1 MSDKEKRDLKAI
13 LEDLPAKPGIY
24 FFKNSNN
31 DVIYIGKAR
40 SLKDRVKSYFGT
52 TSDPKVHNILTETND
67 IDYIFTDSEK
77 EARFLENNFIQQ
89 YQPKFNIRLKDDK
102 AFPYLKVTLQDR
114 FPGIFLTRRVEP
126 DKARYFGPFSPVH
139 QARKTIHLINKS
151 FGIRGCRETIPGKR
165 MRPCLEYDLK
175 LCAAPCVQYISE
187 SEYRSR
193 VNDVLLFLEGKTDKL
208 LRSLKHTMKKESADE
223 EFERA
228 AQLRDLILAIK
239 QLKAKPTL
247 ISTKQEN
254 KDIFGYSAVQNQV
267 HLTVFRMRRG
277 KVIETEVMS
286 RKRKKNVT
294 DSSFL
299 SSELLKYYKKSPDF
313 PDKIILPFR
322 ISREKKISAL
332 ISQSRGKKVEIITP
346 VRGENKKLLE
356 LAQRNTEDL
365 ARKEPEFSSLSELK
379 KLLGLKSMP
388 QRIEGFDI
396 SNTGGDESVGS
407 MVVFEEGKPNKS
419 EYRKYKIRTVDGPD
433 DVASLDE
440 VIRRRYGSLLTDGLE
455 FMPDLVFVDGGKGQ
469 LNAALKALH
478 RLGVEDIAV
487 ASIAKKE
494 EIIFIPNQKNG
505 LRLKRTSPAL
515 KLLQNIRDEA
525 HRFAITYHRRRRIKK
540 SFASHLDA
548 ITGIGPKRKKA
559 LLMNYKNLEEIKRAP
574 LDELTKLVGEKT
586 AQNLLSSLKNKTKR
600 GSSQKRVS
608 DSNS

>member
-1 MSDKEKRDLKAI
+1 MPEKKKRNLKTI
-13 LEDLPAKPGIY
+13 LEDLPTKPGIY
-24 FFKNSNN
+24 FFKNSEN

-40 SLKDRVKSYFGT
+40 SLKDRVKSYFGA
-52 TSDPKVHNILTETND
+52 TSDSKVHNILAETID

-77 EARFLENNFIQQ
+77 EATFLENNFIQQ

-102 AFPYLKVTLQDR
+102 AFPYLKVTSQDR
-114 FPGIFLTRRVEP
+114 SPGIFLTRRVEP
-126 DKARYFGPFSPVH
+126 DGARYFGPFNPVH

-165 MRPCLEYDLK
+165 KRACLEYDLK

-187 SEYRSR
+187 SEYRAR
-193 VNDVLLFLEGKTDKL
+193 VEDTLLFLEGKTDKL
-208 LRSLKHTMKKESADE
+208 LRSLKQKMKEDAADE

-228 AQLRDLILAIK
+228 AQLRDLIQAIE

-247 ISTKQEN
+247 ISTRQEN
-254 KDIFGYSAVQNQV
+254 KDIFGYSTAQNQV
-267 HLTVFRMRRG
+267 HLTVFRMRLG

-286 RKRKKNVT
+286 CKKKKNVS
-294 DSSFL
+294 DSSIL

-322 ISREKKISAL
+322 ISREKNISAL
-332 ISQSRGKKVEIITP
+332 ISQAKGKKVEMIIP

-356 LAQRNTEDL
+356 LAQKNTEDL
-365 ARKEPEFSSLSELK
+365 ARKETDAPSLSELK
-379 KLLGLKSMP
+379 NLLGLKSMP

-433 DVASLDE
+433 DVASLQE
-440 VIRRRYGSLLTDGLE
+440 VIRRRYASLLTEGHE
-455 FMPDLVFVDGGKGQ
+455 FLPDLVFVDGGKGQ

-478 RLGVEDIAV
+478 ELGVEDVAV
-487 ASIAKKE
+487 ASLAKKE
-494 EIIFIPNQKNG
+494 EQIFIPNQKDG

-525 HRFAITYHRRRRIKK
+525 HRFAITYHRRRRTKK
-540 SFASHLDA
+540 SFASPLDA
-548 ITGIGPKRKKA
+548 IPGIGPKRKKI
-559 LLMNYKNLEEIKRAP
+559 LLTKYKSVGEIKKAPLEE
-574 LDELTKLVGEKT
+574 LEELVGAKA
-586 AQNLLSSLKNKTKR
+586 AQDLLFALK
-600 GSSQKRVS
+600 S
-608 DSNS
+608 

>member
-1 MSDKEKRDLKAI
+1 MPEKKKRNLKTI
-13 LEDLPAKPGIY
+13 LEDLPTKPGIY
-24 FFKNSNN
+24 FFKNSEN

-40 SLKDRVKSYFGT
+40 SLKDRVKSYFGA
-52 TSDPKVHNILTETND
+52 TSDSKVHNILAETID

-77 EARFLENNFIQQ
+77 EATFLENNFIQQ

-102 AFPYLKVTLQDR
+102 AFPYLKVTSQDR

-126 DKARYFGPFSPVH
+126 DGARYFGPFNPVH

-165 MRPCLEYDLK
+165 KRACLEYDLK

-187 SEYRSR
+187 SEYRAR
-193 VNDVLLFLEGKTDKL
+193 VEDTLLFLEGKTDKL
-208 LRSLKHTMKKESADE
+208 LRSLKQKMKEDAADE

-228 AQLRDLILAIK
+228 AQLRDLIQAIE

-247 ISTKQEN
+247 ISTRQEN
-254 KDIFGYSAVQNQV
+254 KDIFGYSTAQNQV
-267 HLTVFRMRRG
+267 HLTVFRMRLG

-286 RKRKKNVT
+286 CKKKKNVS
-294 DSSFL
+294 DSSIL

-322 ISREKKISAL
+322 ISREKNISAL
-332 ISQSRGKKVEIITP
+332 ISQAKGKKVEMIIP

-356 LAQRNTEDL
+356 LAQKNTEDL
-365 ARKEPEFSSLSELK
+365 ARKETDAPSLSELK
-379 KLLGLKSMP
+379 NLLGLKSMP

-433 DVASLDE
+433 DVASLQE
-440 VIRRRYGSLLTDGLE
+440 VIRRRYASLLTEGHE

-478 RLGVEDIAV
+478 ELGVEDVAV
-487 ASIAKKE
+487 ASLAKKE
-494 EIIFIPNQKNG
+494 EQIFIPNQKDG

-525 HRFAITYHRRRRIKK
+525 HRFAITYHRRRRTKK
-540 SFASHLDA
+540 SFASPLDA
-548 ITGIGPKRKKA
+548 IPGIGPKRKKI
-559 LLMNYKNLEEIKRAP
+559 LLTKYKSVGEIKKAPLEE
-574 LDELTKLVGEKT
+574 LEELVGAKA
-586 AQNLLSSLKNKTKR
+586 AQDLLFALK
-600 GSSQKRVS
+600 S
-608 DSNS
+608 

>member
-1 MSDKEKRDLKAI
+1 MTEKKKRDLKTI
-13 LEDLPAKPGIY
+13 LEDLPTKPGIY
-24 FFKNSNN
+24 FFKNSEN

-52 TSDPKVHNILTETND
+52 TSDPKVHNILAETID

-77 EARFLENNFIQQ
+77 EATFLENNFIQQ

-126 DKARYFGPFSPVH
+126 DGARYFGPFSPVH

-165 MRPCLEYDLK
+165 KRPCLEYDLK

-187 SEYRSR
+187 SEYRAR
-193 VNDVLLFLEGKTDKL
+193 VEDTLLFLEGKTDKL
-208 LRSLKHTMKKESADE
+208 LRSLKQKMKEEAADE

-228 AQLRDLILAIK
+228 AQLRDLILAIE

-247 ISTKQEN
+247 ISTRQEN
-254 KDIFGYSAVQNQV
+254 KDIFGYSSVQNEV
-267 HLTVFRMRRG
+267 HLTVFRMRQG

-286 RKRKKNVT
+286 RKKKKNVS
-294 DSSFL
+294 DSSIL
-299 SSELLKYYKKSPDF
+299 SSELLKYYKKSPDI

-322 ISREKKISAL
+322 ISREKNISSS
-332 ISQSRGKKVEIITP
+332 ISQAKGKKIDMVIPI
-346 VRGENKKLLE
+346 RGENKKLLE
-356 LAQRNTEDL
+356 LAQKNTEDL
-365 ARKEPEFSSLSELK
+365 AQKEPDATSLSELK
-379 KLLGLKSMP
+379 NLLRLKSMP
-388 QRIEGFDI
+388 QHIEGFDI

-407 MVVFEEGKPNKS
+407 MVVFDEGKPNKS

-433 DVASLDE
+433 DVASLQE
-440 VIRRRYGSLLTDGLE
+440 VIRRRYASLLTEGQE

-478 RLGVEDIAV
+478 ELGVEDVAV
-487 ASIAKKE
+487 ASLAKKE
-494 EIIFIPNQKNG
+494 ERIFIPNQKDG

-515 KLLQNIRDEA
+515 QLLQNIRDEA
-525 HRFAITYHRRRRIKK
+525 HRFAITYHRRRRTKK
-540 SFASHLDA
+540 SFASPLDA
-548 ITGIGPKRKKA
+548 ISGIGPKRKKA
-559 LLMNYKNLEEIKRAP
+559 LLTKYKSVREIKKAP
-574 LDELTKLVGEKT
+574 LKELEKILGAKT
-586 AQNLLSSLKNKTKR
+586 AQNLLSSLK
-600 GSSQKRVS
+600 S
-608 DSNS
+608 

>member
-1 MSDKEKRDLKAI
+1 MTEKKKRDLKTI
-13 LEDLPAKPGIY
+13 LEDLPTKPGIY
-24 FFKNSNN
+24 FFKNSEN

-52 TSDPKVHNILTETND
+52 TSDPKVHNILAETID

-77 EARFLENNFIQQ
+77 EATFLENNFIQQ

-126 DKARYFGPFSPVH
+126 DGARYFGPFSPVH

-165 MRPCLEYDLK
+165 KRPCLEYDLK

-187 SEYRSR
+187 SEYRAR
-193 VNDVLLFLEGKTDKL
+193 VEDTLLFLEGKTDKL
-208 LRSLKHTMKKESADE
+208 LRSLKQKMKEEAADE

-228 AQLRDLILAIK
+228 AQLRDLILAIE

-247 ISTKQEN
+247 ISTRQEN
-254 KDIFGYSAVQNQV
+254 KDIFGYSSVQNEV
-267 HLTVFRMRRG
+267 HLTVFRMRQG

-286 RKRKKNVT
+286 RKKKKNVS
-294 DSSFL
+294 DSSIL
-299 SSELLKYYKKSPDF
+299 SSELLKYYKKSPDI

-322 ISREKKISAL
+322 ISREKNISSS
-332 ISQSRGKKVEIITP
+332 ISQAKGKKIDMVIPI
-346 VRGENKKLLE
+346 RGENKKLLE
-356 LAQRNTEDL
+356 LAQKNTEDL
-365 ARKEPEFSSLSELK
+365 AQKEPDATSLSELK
-379 KLLGLKSMP
+379 NLLRLKSMP
-388 QRIEGFDI
+388 QHIEGFDI

-407 MVVFEEGKPNKS
+407 MVVFDEGKPNKS

-433 DVASLDE
+433 DVASLQE
-440 VIRRRYGSLLTDGLE
+440 VIRRRYASLLTEGQE

-478 RLGVEDIAV
+478 ELGVEDVAV
-487 ASIAKKE
+487 ASLAKKE
-494 EIIFIPNQKNG
+494 EQIFIPNQKDG

-515 KLLQNIRDEA
+515 QLLQNIRDEA
-525 HRFAITYHRRRRIKK
+525 HRFAITYHRRRRTKK
-540 SFASHLDA
+540 SFASPLDA
-548 ITGIGPKRKKA
+548 ISGIGPKRKKA
-559 LLMNYKNLEEIKRAP
+559 LLTKYKSVREIKKAP
-574 LDELTKLVGEKT
+574 LKELEKILGAKT
-586 AQNLLSSLKNKTKR
+586 AQNLLSSLK
-600 GSSQKRVS
+600 S
-608 DSNS
+608 

>member
-1 MSDKEKRDLKAI
+1 MTEKKKRDLKTI
-13 LEDLPAKPGIY
+13 LEDLPTKPGIY
-24 FFKNSNN
+24 FFKNSEN

-52 TSDPKVHNILTETND
+52 TSDPKVHNILAETID

-77 EARFLENNFIQQ
+77 EATFLENNFIQQ

-126 DKARYFGPFSPVH
+126 DGARYFGPFSPVH

-165 MRPCLEYDLK
+165 KRPCLEYDLK

-187 SEYRSR
+187 SEYRAR
-193 VNDVLLFLEGKTDKL
+193 VEDTLLFLEGKTDKL
-208 LRSLKHTMKKESADE
+208 LRSLKQKMKEEAADE

-228 AQLRDLILAIK
+228 AQLRDLIQAIE

-247 ISTKQEN
+247 ISTRQEN
-254 KDIFGYSAVQNQV
+254 KDIFGYSSVQNEV
-267 HLTVFRMRRG
+267 HLTVFRMRQG

-286 RKRKKNVT
+286 RKKKKNVS
-294 DSSFL
+294 DSSIL
-299 SSELLKYYKKSPDF
+299 SSELLKYYKKSPDI

-322 ISREKKISAL
+322 ISREKNISSS
-332 ISQSRGKKVEIITP
+332 ISQAKGKKIDMVIPI
-346 VRGENKKLLE
+346 RGENKKLLE
-356 LAQRNTEDL
+356 LAQKNTEDL
-365 ARKEPEFSSLSELK
+365 AQKKPDATSLSELK
-379 KLLGLKSMP
+379 NLLRLKSMP
-388 QRIEGFDI
+388 QHIEGFDI

-407 MVVFEEGKPNKS
+407 MVVFDEGKPNKS

-433 DVASLDE
+433 DVASLQE
-440 VIRRRYGSLLTDGLE
+440 VIRRRYASLLTEGQE

-478 RLGVEDIAV
+478 ELGVEDVAV
-487 ASIAKKE
+487 ASLAKKE
-494 EIIFIPNQKNG
+494 ERIFIPNQKDG

-515 KLLQNIRDEA
+515 QLLQNIRDEA
-525 HRFAITYHRRRRIKK
+525 HRFAITYHRRRRTKK
-540 SFASHLDA
+540 SFASPLDA
-548 ITGIGPKRKKA
+548 ISGIGPKRKKA
-559 LLMNYKNLEEIKRAP
+559 LLTKYKSVREIKKAP
-574 LDELTKLVGEKT
+574 LKELEKILGAKT
-586 AQNLLSSLKNKTKR
+586 AQNLLSSLK
-600 GSSQKRVS
+600 S
-608 DSNS
+608 

>member
-1 MSDKEKRDLKAI
+1 MTEKKKRDLKTI
-13 LEDLPAKPGIY
+13 LEDLPTKPGIY
-24 FFKNSNN
+24 FFKNSEN

-52 TSDPKVHNILTETND
+52 TSDPKVHNILAETID

-77 EARFLENNFIQQ
+77 EATFLENNFIQQ

-126 DKARYFGPFSPVH
+126 DGARYFGPFSPVH

-165 MRPCLEYDLK
+165 KRPCLEYDLK

-187 SEYRSR
+187 SEYRAR
-193 VNDVLLFLEGKTDKL
+193 VEDTLLFLEGKTDKL
-208 LRSLKHTMKKESADE
+208 LRSLKQKMKEEAADE

-228 AQLRDLILAIK
+228 AQLRDLIQAIE

-247 ISTKQEN
+247 ISTRQEN
-254 KDIFGYSAVQNQV
+254 KDIFGYSSVQNEV
-267 HLTVFRMRRG
+267 HLTVFRMRQG

-286 RKRKKNVT
+286 RKKKKNVS
-294 DSSFL
+294 DSSIL
-299 SSELLKYYKKSPDF
+299 SSELLKYYKKSPDI

-322 ISREKKISAL
+322 ISREKNISSS
-332 ISQSRGKKVEIITP
+332 ISQAKGKKIDMVIPI
-346 VRGENKKLLE
+346 RGENKKLLE
-356 LAQRNTEDL
+356 LAQKNTEDL
-365 ARKEPEFSSLSELK
+365 AQKEPDATSLSELK
-379 KLLGLKSMP
+379 NLLRLKSMP
-388 QRIEGFDI
+388 QHIEGFDI

-407 MVVFEEGKPNKS
+407 MVVFDEGKPNKS

-433 DVASLDE
+433 DVASLQE
-440 VIRRRYGSLLTDGLE
+440 VIRRRYASLLTEGRE

-478 RLGVEDIAV
+478 ELGVEDVAV
-487 ASIAKKE
+487 ASLAKKE
-494 EIIFIPNQKNG
+494 EQIFIPNQKDG

-515 KLLQNIRDEA
+515 QLLQNIRDEA
-525 HRFAITYHRRRRIKK
+525 HRFAITYHRRRRTKK
-540 SFASHLDA
+540 SFASPLDA
-548 ITGIGPKRKKA
+548 ISGIGPKRKKA
-559 LLMNYKNLEEIKRAP
+559 LLTKYKSVREIKKAP
-574 LDELTKLVGEKT
+574 LKELEKILGAKT
-586 AQNLLSSLKNKTKR
+586 AQNLLSSLK
-600 GSSQKRVS
+600 S
-608 DSNS
+608 

>member
-1 MSDKEKRDLKAI
+1 MPEKKKRNLKTI
-13 LEDLPAKPGIY
+13 LEDLPTKPGIY
-24 FFKNSNN
+24 FFKNSEN

-40 SLKDRVKSYFGT
+40 SLKDRVKSYFGA
-52 TSDPKVHNILTETND
+52 TSDSKVHNILAETID

-77 EARFLENNFIQQ
+77 EATFLENNFIQQ

-102 AFPYLKVTLQDR
+102 AFPYLKVTSQDR
-114 FPGIFLTRRVEP
+114 SPGIFLTRRVEP
-126 DKARYFGPFSPVH
+126 DGARYFGPFNPVH

-165 MRPCLEYDLK
+165 KRACLEYDLK

-187 SEYRSR
+187 SEYRAR
-193 VNDVLLFLEGKTDKL
+193 VEDTLLFLEGKTDKL
-208 LRSLKHTMKKESADE
+208 LRSLKQKMKEDAADE

-228 AQLRDLILAIK
+228 AQLRDLIQAIE

-247 ISTKQEN
+247 ISTRQEN
-254 KDIFGYSAVQNQV
+254 KDIFGYSTAQNQV
-267 HLTVFRMRRG
+267 HLTVFRMRLG

-286 RKRKKNVT
+286 CKKKKNVS
-294 DSSFL
+294 DSSIL

-322 ISREKKISAL
+322 ISREKNISAL
-332 ISQSRGKKVEIITP
+332 ISQAKGKKVEMIIP

-356 LAQRNTEDL
+356 LAQKNTEDL
-365 ARKEPEFSSLSELK
+365 ARKETDAPSLSELK
-379 KLLGLKSMP
+379 NLLGLKSMP

-433 DVASLDE
+433 DVASLQE
-440 VIRRRYGSLLTDGLE
+440 VIRRRYASLLTEGHE

-478 RLGVEDIAV
+478 ELGVEDVAV
-487 ASIAKKE
+487 ASLAKKE
-494 EIIFIPNQKNG
+494 EQIFIPNQKDG

-525 HRFAITYHRRRRIKK
+525 HRFAITYHRRRRTKK
-540 SFASHLDA
+540 SFASPLDA
-548 ITGIGPKRKKA
+548 IPGIGPKRKKI
-559 LLMNYKNLEEIKRAP
+559 LLTKYKSVGEIKKAPLEE
-574 LDELTKLVGEKT
+574 LEELVGAKA
-586 AQNLLSSLKNKTKR
+586 AQDLLFALK
-600 GSSQKRVS
+600 S
-608 DSNS
+608 

>member
-1 MSDKEKRDLKAI
+1 MPKKKRQDLKAI
-13 LEDLPAKPGIY
+13 LEDLPVKPGIY
-24 FFKNSNN
+24 FFKNSEN

-52 TSDPKVHNILTETND
+52 TSDPKVHNILAETID

-77 EARFLENNFIQQ
+77 EATFLENNFIQQ

-102 AFPYLKVTLQDR
+102 AFPYLKVTLQDH

-126 DKARYFGPFSPVH
+126 DGARYFGPFSPVH

-165 MRPCLEYDLK
+165 KRPCLEYDLR
-175 LCAAPCVQYISE
+175 LCSAPCVQYISE

-193 VNDVLLFLEGKTDKL
+193 VKDALLFLEGKADKL
-208 LRSLKHTMKKESADE
+208 LRSLKQKMKEEAANE

-228 AQLRDLILAIK
+228 ARLRDLIQAIE

-247 ISTKQEN
+247 ISTRQEN
-254 KDIFGYSAVQNQV
+254 KDIFGYSTAQNQV
-267 HLTVFRMRRG
+267 HLTVFRMRQG

-286 RKRKKNVT
+286 RKKKKNVS
-294 DSSFL
+294 DRSIF
-299 SSELLKYYKKSPDF
+299 SSELLKYYKRSPDF

-322 ISREKKISAL
+322 ISREKNISAL
-332 ISQSRGKKVEIITP
+332 ISQAKGKKVEMIIP

-356 LAQRNTEDL
+356 LAQKNTEDL
-365 ARKEPEFSSLSELK
+365 SRKESEVQSLTELK
-379 KLLGLKSMP
+379 NLLGLKSMP

-419 EYRKYKIRTVDGPD
+419 EYRKYKIKTVDGPD
-433 DVASLDE
+433 DVASLQE
-440 VIRRRYGSLLTDGLE
+440 IIRRRYASLLTEGQE

-478 RLGVEDIAV
+478 ELGVKDVAV
-487 ASIAKKE
+487 ASLAKKE
-494 EIIFIPNQKNG
+494 EQIFIPNQKDG
-505 LRLKRTSPAL
+505 LRLKRTSTAL
-515 KLLQNIRDEA
+515 QLLQNIRDEA
-525 HRFAITYHRRRRIKK
+525 HRFAITYHRRRRTKK
-540 SFASHLDA
+540 SFASPLDV
-548 ITGIGPKRKKA
+548 IPGIGPKRKKI
-559 LLMNYKNLEEIKRAP
+559 LLTKYKSLEEIKKAP
-574 LDELTKLVGEKT
+574 LEELVEIVGAKA
-586 AQNLLSSLKNKTKR
+586 AQNLIASLKSSKKTK
-600 GSSQKRVS
+600 
-608 DSNS
+608 

>member
-1 MSDKEKRDLKAI
+1 MTEKKKRDLKTI
-13 LEDLPAKPGIY
+13 LEDLPTKPGIY
-24 FFKNSNN
+24 FFKNSEN

-52 TSDPKVHNILTETND
+52 TSDPKVHNILAETID

-77 EARFLENNFIQQ
+77 EATFLENNFIQQ

-126 DKARYFGPFSPVH
+126 DGARYFGPFSPVH

-151 FGIRGCRETIPGKR
+151 FGIKGCRETIPGKR
-165 MRPCLEYDLK
+165 KRPCLEYDLK

-187 SEYRSR
+187 SEYRAR
-193 VNDVLLFLEGKTDKL
+193 VEDTLLFLEGKTDKL
-208 LRSLKHTMKKESADE
+208 LRSLKQKMKEEAADE

-228 AQLRDLILAIK
+228 AQLRDLILAIE

-254 KDIFGYSAVQNQV
+254 KDIFGYSSVQNEV
-267 HLTVFRMRRG
+267 HLTVFRMRQG

-286 RKRKKNVT
+286 RKKKKNVS
-294 DSSFL
+294 DSSIL
-299 SSELLKYYKKSPDF
+299 SLELLKYYKKSPDI

-322 ISREKKISAL
+322 ISREKNISSS
-332 ISQSRGKKVEIITP
+332 ISQAKGKKIDMVIPI
-346 VRGENKKLLE
+346 RGENKKLLE
-356 LAQRNTEDL
+356 LAQKNTEDL
-365 ARKEPEFSSLSELK
+365 AQKEPDATSLSELK
-379 KLLGLKSMP
+379 NLLRLKSMP
-388 QRIEGFDI
+388 QHIEGFDI

-407 MVVFEEGKPNKS
+407 MVVFDEGKPNKS

-433 DVASLDE
+433 DVASLQE
-440 VIRRRYGSLLTDGLE
+440 VIRRRYASLLTEGQE

-478 RLGVEDIAV
+478 ELGVEDVAV
-487 ASIAKKE
+487 ASLAKKE
-494 EIIFIPNQKNG
+494 EQIFIPNQKDG

-515 KLLQNIRDEA
+515 QLLQNIRDEA
-525 HRFAITYHRRRRIKK
+525 HRFAITYHRRRRTKK
-540 SFASHLDA
+540 SFASPLDA
-548 ITGIGPKRKKA
+548 ISGIGPKRKKA
-559 LLMNYKNLEEIKRAP
+559 LLTKYKSVREIKKAP
-574 LDELTKLVGEKT
+574 LKELEKILGAKT
-586 AQNLLSSLKNKTKR
+586 AQNLLSSLK
-600 GSSQKRVS
+600 S
-608 DSNS
+608 

>member
-1 MSDKEKRDLKAI
+1 MPEKKKRDLKTI
-13 LEDLPAKPGIY
+13 LEDLPTKPGIY
-24 FFKNSNN
+24 FFKNSEN

-52 TSDPKVHNILTETND
+52 TSDPKVHNILAETID
-67 IDYIFTDSEK
+67 VDYIFTDSEK
-77 EARFLENNFIQQ
+77 EATFLENNFIQQ

-126 DKARYFGPFSPVH
+126 DGARYFGPFNPVH

-165 MRPCLEYDLK
+165 KRPCLEYDLK
-175 LCAAPCVQYISE
+175 LCTAPCVQYISE
-187 SEYRSR
+187 SEYRAR
-193 VNDVLLFLEGKTDKL
+193 VEDTLLFLEGKTDKL
-208 LRSLKHTMKKESADE
+208 LRSLKQKMKEEAADE

-228 AQLRDLILAIK
+228 TQLRDLIQAIE

-254 KDIFGYSAVQNQV
+254 KDIFGYSATENEV
-267 HLTVFRMRRG
+267 HLTVFSMRQG

-286 RKRKKNVT
+286 CKKKKNVL
-294 DSSFL
+294 DSSIL

-322 ISREKKISAL
+322 ISRKKNISLSISQAKGKKIDM
-332 ISQSRGKKVEIITP
+332 IIP
-346 VRGENKKLLE
+346 IRGENKKLLE
-356 LAQRNTEDL
+356 LAQKNTEDL
-365 ARKEPEFSSLSELK
+365 ARKETDTPSLSELK
-379 KLLGLKSMP
+379 NLLGLKSMP
-388 QRIEGFDI
+388 LRIEGFDI

-433 DVASLDE
+433 DVASLNE
-440 VIRRRYGSLLTDGLE
+440 VIRRRYASILTEGQE

-478 RLGVEDIAV
+478 ELGVEDVAV
-487 ASIAKKE
+487 ASLAKKE
-494 EIIFIPNQKNG
+494 EQIFIPNQKEG

-515 KLLQNIRDEA
+515 QLLQNIRDEA
-525 HRFAITYHRRRRIKK
+525 HRFAITYHRRRRTKK
-540 SFASHLDA
+540 SFASPLDV
-548 ITGIGPKRKKA
+548 IPGIGPKRKKV
-559 LLMNYKNLEEIKRAP
+559 LLTKYKSVGEIKKAPLEE
-574 LDELTKLVGEKT
+574 LEELVGAKT
-586 AQNLLSSLKNKTKR
+586 AQDLLSSLK
-600 GSSQKRVS
+600 S
-608 DSNS
+608 

>member
-1 MSDKEKRDLKAI
+1 MTEKKKRDLKAI
-13 LEDLPAKPGIY
+13 LEDLPTKPGIY
-24 FFKNSNN
+24 FFKNSEN

-40 SLKDRVKSYFGT
+40 SLKDRVKSYFGA
-52 TSDPKVHNILTETND
+52 TSDPKVHNILAETID

-77 EARFLENNFIQQ
+77 EATFLENNFIQQ

-126 DKARYFGPFSPVH
+126 DGARYFGPFSPVH

-165 MRPCLEYDLK
+165 KRACLEYDLK

-187 SEYRSR
+187 SEYRAR
-193 VNDVLLFLEGKTDKL
+193 VEDTLLFLEGKTDKL
-208 LRSLKHTMKKESADE
+208 LRSLKQKMKEEAADE

-228 AQLRDLILAIK
+228 TQLRDLIQAIE

-254 KDIFGYSAVQNQV
+254 KDIFGYSATENEV
-267 HLTVFRMRRG
+267 HLTVFRMRQG

-286 RKRKKNVT
+286 CKKKKNVL
-294 DSSFL
+294 DSSIL

-322 ISREKKISAL
+322 ISRKKNISLSISQAKGKKIDM
-332 ISQSRGKKVEIITP
+332 IIP
-346 VRGENKKLLE
+346 IRGENKKLLE
-356 LAQRNTEDL
+356 LAQKNTEDL
-365 ARKEPEFSSLSELK
+365 ARKETDTPSLSELK
-379 KLLGLKSMP
+379 NLLGLKSMP
-388 QRIEGFDI
+388 LRIEGFDI

-433 DVASLDE
+433 DVASLNE
-440 VIRRRYGSLLTDGLE
+440 VIRRRYASILTEGQE

-478 RLGVEDIAV
+478 ELGVEDVAV
-487 ASIAKKE
+487 ASLAKKE
-494 EIIFIPNQKNG
+494 EQIFIPNQKDG

-525 HRFAITYHRRRRIKK
+525 HRFAITYHRRRRTKK
-540 SFASHLDA
+540 SFASPLDA
-548 ITGIGPKRKKA
+548 IPGIGPKRKKI
-559 LLMNYKNLEEIKRAP
+559 LLTKYKSVGEIKKAPLEE
-574 LDELTKLVGEKT
+574 LEELVGAKA
-586 AQNLLSSLKNKTKR
+586 AQDLLFALK
-600 GSSQKRVS
+600 S
-608 DSNS
+608 